1 MVPAKVD
8 RGIYSLGQVVFPWL
22 SKSLAM
28 SSTTKSQKARR
39 ASVNT
44 HIGISRLSNYIPLFI
59 EETFSA
65 FKKWKANR
73 DPVEIGESVREITF
87 NIITRLIFGDDVKE
101 KLAHMQLE
109 DTATREMHS
118 YSFFEAFA
126 QFLRDSFELSKSP
139 LLIAFP
145 EIFKLNL
152 TQQLKS
158 HARNTASFIKQ
169 VSDYSK
175 ESFDKTSLYRS
186 MLRDGVVDH
195 DGAIADLI
203 GVLFAA
209 TDSTAKAL
217 TSMFWRLKKHPEVYK
232 NLEREID
239 EKLPSLVENKD
250 NLAAQ
255 LTVDNIDELG
265 YLSCFLKECLRSQCP
280 LFHTITYKTKEEL
293 RFDDGIIIPGKTEVV
308 FNL

>member
-1 MVPAKVD
+1 M
-8 RGIYSLGQVVFPWL
+8 
-22 SKSLAM
+22 
-28 SSTTKSQKARR
+28 
-39 ASVNT
+39 
-44 HIGISRLSNYIPLFI
+44 
-59 EETFSA
+59 
-65 FKKWKANR
+65 
-73 DPVEIGESVREITF
+73 
-87 NIITRLIFGDDVKE
+87 
-101 KLAHMQLE
+101 
-109 DTATREMHS
+109 
-118 YSFFEAFA
+118 
-126 QFLRDSFELSKSP
+126 
-139 LLIAFP
+139 
-145 EIFKLNL
+145 
-152 TQQLKS
+152 
-158 HARNTASFIKQ
+158 
-169 VSDYSK
+169 SDYSK

-265 YLSCFLKECLRSQCP
+265 YLSCFLKECLRS
-280 LFHTITYKTKEEL
+280 
-293 RFDDGIIIPGKTEVV
+293 
-308 FNL
+308 